1 MLFISN
7 VKVPD
12 GDGWGERDVLIDRGR
27 YKRICRPGISVP
39 PPGSETLQGEGMY
52 LVPGAVDPHVHV
64 REPGYN
70 HKEDWETCSK
80 AALKGGV
87 CAIFDM
93 PNNKDPVAHY
103 AQLTNKKKIAL
114 EKSLVN
120 FGLYIALT
128 DDNIDTVEDEKV
140 QGVVSGVKVY
150 LAKTTGGL
158 LVRSDRALLAVFG
171 QSKAVLVHTGG
182 PEGLDRVLFYY
193 GKAKRK
199 YPSVPVL
206 YICHVSTS
214 EEVALI
220 EKAKQE
226 FHELFAEATPHHLFL
241 HRKNYPDYGSVLPNL
256 AGPEDAKLLLQAVE
270 RGVID
275 IMGTDHAPHTVEE
288 KRSGKP
294 PSGFPGLETALPLL
308 FTSYLDGSLTLE
320 SFVRFTSS
328 KARLIIRMG
337 PAAVEETNAADYV
350 LLETG
355 DFRVGADGYETKC
368 GWSPFHGRKVKARV
382 AATVMNGRLAYR
394 PGSFSKTGARL
405 ITT

>member
-1 MLFISN
+1 MFIISQ

-12 GDGWGERDVLIDRGR
+12 GNGWVERDVLIDRGR
-27 YKRICRPGISVP
+27 YYRICSPGSASA
-39 PPGSETLQGEGMY
+39 PPGSEMLEGEGMY

-64 REPGYN
+64 REPGY
-70 HKEDWETCSK
+70 HYKEDWETCSR

-93 PNNKDPVAHY
+93 PNNKDPVVDY
-103 AQLTNKKKIAL
+103 AQLMIKKRIAR

-140 QGVVSGVKVY
+140 QSIVSGVKVY

-158 LVRSDRALLAVFG
+158 LVRSDKALLDVFG
-171 QSKAVLVHTGG
+171 QPKPVLVHTGG
-182 PEGLDRVLFYY
+182 PEGLDRVLFNY
-193 GKAKRK
+193 GKAEKK

-214 EEVALI
+214 EEIALI
-220 EKAKQE
+220 ERKKRE
-226 FHELFAEATPHHLFL
+226 FHGLYAEATPHHLYL
-241 HRKNYPDYGSVLPNL
+241 HRMSYPDFSSVLPNL
-256 AGPEDAKLLLQAVE
+256 AGPEDAKLLRQAVE

-288 KRSGKP
+288 KSSGKP

-328 KARLIIRMG
+328 KARLLFRMG
-337 PAAVEETNAADYV
+337 PAAVEETNAADCV

-355 DFRVGADGYETKC
+355 DFRIGADGYETKC
-368 GWSPFHGRKVKARV
+368 RWSPFHGRKVRARV
-382 AATVMNGRLAYR
+382 LATVMNGCIVYR

-405 ITT
+405 ITA